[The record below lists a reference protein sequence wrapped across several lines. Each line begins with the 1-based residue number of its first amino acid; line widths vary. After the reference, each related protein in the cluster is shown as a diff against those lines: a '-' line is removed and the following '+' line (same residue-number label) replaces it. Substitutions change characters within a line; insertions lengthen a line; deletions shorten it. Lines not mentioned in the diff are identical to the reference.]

1 VSKISK
7 KELRQPDEFVSFW
20 THAAA
25 WSAKFAK
32 ERRQPLIIGA
42 TMLGTVVIGS
52 VVFSVVSEGRAARA
66 TETLSRIEHI
76 ATADLR
82 PEGAPTPGAD
92 GAPLPSQV
100 QADDGLPH
108 YKTDKERSEAT
119 LKELDAFLAG
129 PRNALTSQ
137 ARLERGPILL
147 VLGRAP
153 EAITTY
159 EAVLA
164 DKPDERLRFLAREGL
179 GYAQEQKG
187 DLEAAAAT
195 FAKLSDDV
203 AVFKNGE
210 FYKDRALYHRAR
222 ISAVRGNADEARKL
236 YKEVLEKN
244 PTTSLRD
251 EITNRLAVLELK

>member
-1 VSKISK
+1 VSKGISK

-20 THAAA
+20 THAAE
-25 WSAKFAK
+25 WTAKFAQ

-42 TMLGTVVIGS
+42 TMLGTVIIGS
-52 VVFSVVSEGRAARA
+52 IVFSVVSEGRAARA

-76 ATADLR
+76 ATAELR
-82 PEGAPTPGAD
+82 PETPAPSAD
-92 GAPLPSQV
+92 GTSPPQI
-100 QADDGLPH
+100 DDGLPH
-108 YKTDKERSEAT
+108 YKTDKERNEAT

-147 VLGRAP
+147 SLNRAP

-164 DKPDERLRFLAREGL
+164 DKPDDRLRFLAREGL

-203 AVFKNGE
+203 AVFKSGD

>member
-1 VSKISK
+1 MSKGISK

-20 THAAA
+20 THAAE

-32 ERRQPLIIGA
+32 ERRQPLIVGA
-42 TMLGTVVIGS
+42 TMLGTVIVGS
-52 VVFSVVSEGRAARA
+52 IVFSVVSEGRAARA
-66 TETLSRIEHI
+66 TEALSRIEHI

-82 PEGAPTPGAD
+82 PDGAPAPGAEGAPP
-92 GAPLPSQV
+92 
-100 QADDGLPH
+100 DDGLPH
-108 YKTDKERSEAT
+108 YKTEKERNEAT

-129 PRNALTSQ
+129 PRNALTTD

-147 VLGRAP
+147 ALGRAP

-187 DLEAAAAT
+187 DLEAASAT

-210 FYKDRALYHRAR
+210 FYKDRALFHKAR
-222 ISAVRGNADEARKL
+222 ISAERGNADEARKL

>member
-1 VSKISK
+1 VSKGISK

-25 WSAKFAK
+25 WSAKIAT

-52 VVFSVVSEGRAARA
+52 IVFSVVSESRAARA
-66 TETLSRIEHI
+66 TEALSRIEHM
-76 ATADLR
+76 ATAELR
-82 PEGAPTPGAD
+82 PEGAPPPSAE
-92 GAPLPSQV
+92 GAPPPPQV
-100 QADDGLPH
+100 DDGLPH
-108 YKTDKERSEAT
+108 FKTDKERNEAT

-129 PRNALTSQ
+129 ARNALTSQ

-147 VLGRAP
+147 ALGRAP
-153 EAITTY
+153 EAITSY

-187 DLEAAAAT
+187 DLDAAAAT

-203 AVFKNGE
+203 AVFKESG
-210 FYKDRALYHRAR
+210 FYKDRALFHKAR
-222 ISAVRGNADEARKL
+222 ISDLRGNSDEARKI
-236 YKEVLEKN
+236 YREVLEKN

>member
-1 VSKISK
+1 VSKGISK

-20 THAAA
+20 THAAE
-25 WSAKFAK
+25 WSARFAQ

-52 VVFSVVSEGRAARA
+52 IVFSVVSEGRAARA

-82 PEGAPTPGAD
+82 PETPPPSAEGAPP
-92 GAPLPSQV
+92 PQM
-100 QADDGLPH
+100 DDGLPH

-147 VLGRAP
+147 SLGRAP
-153 EAITTY
+153 EAITSY
-159 EAVLA
+159 EAILA
-164 DKPDERLRFLAREGL
+164 DKPDDRLRFLAREGL

-187 DLEAAAAT
+187 DLDAAAAT
-195 FAKLSDDV
+195 FAKLADDV